1 MFKIKGDFVV
11 IEMEFNTV
19 AFSVCIAA
27 YIELQLR
34 AMVNVDV
41 FVLDVGDSGV
51 EHPHH
56 AHHRIKATIQSVNSK
71 HLHWLDTIFKRIIPC
86 LLLYR
91 PSVKHRTLNYL
102 KFQIF
107 PSNLYRHLRCRSLCG
122 LFEAFVFVHGGHN
135 AAADNGLMHCSRRT
149 DTRHSDIFTLVYAT
163 PRHSYSCL
171 ALPVGCRNFQ
181 RGVSFGSLFYGQSQN
196 FHEFLVPLWLYP
208 YEEYR

>member
-149 DTRHSDIFTLVYAT
+149 DTLYTRIRYTSTQLFVSSSTCRMQEFSKGSELWKSILWAKPEFPRIFSTFM
-163 PRHSYSCL
+163 
-171 ALPVGCRNFQ
+171 AL
-181 RGVSFGSLFYGQSQN
+181 SI
-196 FHEFLVPLWLYP
+196 
-208 YEEYR
+208 